1 MNNQNENK
9 KRERER
15 KKKKYDLLNLIAE
28 HISCF
33 QFKIRRVINVR
44 GLGNLN

>member
-9 KRERER
+9 KRERE
-15 KKKKYDLLNLIAE
+15 KKRNDLLNLIAE
-28 HISCF
+28 HINCF

>member
-15 KKKKYDLLNLIAE
+15 EKRNDLLNLIAE
-28 HISCF
+28 HINCF